1 MRARGRT
8 RGRGRHLERD
18 VPRLRQIEDRER
30 GVVEQERGAARGDVV
45 GHRRVGCLRRA
56 ARTTLEQ
63 IEKQRE
69 RLWTNGIG
77 RR

>member
-1 MRARGRT
+1 M
-8 RGRGRHLERD
+8 
-18 VPRLRQIEDRER
+18 
-30 GVVEQERGAARGDVV
+30 